1 MATFCDEHKTSCVCF
16 FLKLISLIH
25 LDRETKRNQSLACY
39 NTCLLGTPSK
49 LRTLCSGN
57 YELRQSTTPNPTRT
71 TVKNFWRRV
80 VCLSFAFF
88 RVEQNALE
96 LINWLLWKNYIICF
110 NFEVTILC
118 VELEI
123 KRRWKIKIFSPLT
136 LSSVLEFESS

>member
-1 MATFCDEHKTSCVCF
+1 MATFCDEHKTSCVF

-88 RVEQNALE
+88 SCRTKRLG
-96 LINWLLWKNYIICF
+96 INKLTVVKKLYNLL
-110 NFEVTILC
+110 
-118 VELEI
+118 
-123 KRRWKIKIFSPLT
+123 
-136 LSSVLEFESS
+136 